1 MEKQRKE
8 EAAKAIA
15 ALEGAE
21 TAAVRALLRLLLRN
35 STNATDTPPGILA
48 EASTETTVGIFK
60 MVALSVQS
68 LQEVGGVIEIA
79 APAAGALLTV
89 RSEHLQQAGSAGA
102 AAGLA
107 AEGPILMTIMGLS
120 QEASSKLAKDNVL
133 AGRRLASALT
143 SKAISV
149 NFWTSDGVRIPLSG
163 LNPPLN
169 MVMEVD
175 DPNATCAFWDEGAAK
190 WSDEGVTTLP
200 GPEPYTI
207 TCSTTHLTVFGGVV
221 DAVLKLC

>member
-21 TAAVRALLRLLLRN
+21 TAAVGVGLRLLPSN
-35 STNATDTPPGILA
+35 STNDTAPGILA
-48 EASTETTVGIFK
+48 EASVETTVGIVK
-60 MVALSVQS
+60 MAAISLQS
-68 LQEVGGVIEIA
+68 LQEAGGGTTIA
-79 APAAGALLTV
+79 AAEAGAVMTV

-107 AEGPILMTIMGLS
+107 AEGPLVITIMGLS
-120 QEASSKLAKDNVL
+120 QETSSKLAKDNVL

-163 LNPPLN
+163 LNPPLTI
-169 MVMEVD
+169 VMEVD

-190 WSDEGVTTLP
+190 WSDDGVSTLP
-200 GPEPYTI
+200 GPEPHTI